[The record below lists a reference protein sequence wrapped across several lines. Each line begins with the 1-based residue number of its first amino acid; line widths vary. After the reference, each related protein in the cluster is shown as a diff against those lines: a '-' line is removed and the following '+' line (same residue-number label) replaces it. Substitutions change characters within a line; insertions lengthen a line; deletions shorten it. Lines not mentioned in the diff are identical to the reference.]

1 MPRRYLLP
9 LVVVALMYFA
19 ALAGGWLALRDR
31 SGGLLVTP
39 GTRYAGESLA
49 VDYEAVRGFVPG
61 KPVLR
66 CRP

>member
-31 SGGLLVTP
+31 SGGMLVTP
-39 GTRYAGESLA
+39 GTRYAGELQA
-49 VDYEAVRGFVPG
+49 IDVEHARGFVVGAP
-61 KPVLR
+61 LR
-66 CRP
+66 